1 MLPGAPTAKVFGTY
15 PQRVILRRGAVD
27 DMMRR
32 PSLDSWSSEMEP
44 VRRWRLL
51 KIATVLM
58 VALVLLVGGG
68 FAWVGTRDLSTYQAR
83 IIDEVR
89 KVTGRELA
97 AKGKLRVNWS
107 WRPSATAE
115 NVTLSNAAWGS
126 RPEMVRVRRITVH
139 LDLATLLLGE
149 LKIGRLE
156 LEGADVLIERNA
168 NGESNLDMAPTPQ
181 DSGPHASEHRSLR
194 LRGGP
199 ILPWIGIFDI
209 SNSVLTVPGG
219 EGRGPIVLGLDR
231 AVLSAA
237 NVTAPLQGSLAARI
251 DGGMPFELKGIFGS
265 FDGWLKGVPGKLD
278 ARGTLGG
285 GTLAIEGG
293 VTSKGTTLT
302 LKADGPDL
310 SALDGFAR
318 LPLPQVG
325 PFEAHAKATTT
336 PRGLKIEIPTLRVGT
351 SHAAGDIAFRTD
363 RFGRR
368 IVSATFESLKVDLA
382 DLRRPLPAS
391 PASLTAPV
399 PGAAHAAQVPTPAA
413 GNARPSPVAATVQG
427 GRRLLSTEPLPID
440 LLQQWNGSLNVK
452 VGEIVGPGVK
462 VTSAGLSVGLSG
474 GRLTA
479 RPSGTIGSGSATV
492 ELLYDVSGKTPAAT
506 LSATMNRVSLEELL
520 ALAGADGVLRETV
533 ADLELRLRGTG
544 RTIRDLV
551 ATASG
556 SIEASGGPGALL
568 RDHAAFIASDWRRIA
583 GVGDVAWSC
592 AALRADVTGGTAHI
606 RRLVVDLPK
615 AVVIGGG
622 YVHSR
627 SETLELL
634 VAPEAREAG
643 LVAAAV
649 PLRIK
654 AGITRSASE
663 TDPAAAK
670 GIHLFPARAVPS
682 LIGQMAQLTKA
693 TARGGNACVAFA
705 QKLDGLR
712 PNLRSQLPTPPTAA
726 PERGRRTR

>member
-1 MLPGAPTAKVFGTY
+1 
-15 PQRVILRRGAVD
+15 
-27 DMMRR
+27 
-32 PSLDSWSSEMEP
+32 MEP

-51 KIATVLM
+51 KIATAVM
-58 VALVLLVGGG
+58 VVLVLLAGGG
-68 FAWVGTRDLSTYQAR
+68 LAWLGTRDLSTYQAR
-83 IIDEVR
+83 IVDEVR

-107 WRPSATAE
+107 WRPSAVAE
-115 NVTLSNAAWGS
+115 NVTLSNAAWGT
-126 RPEMVRVRRITVH
+126 RREMVTVKRITVH

-149 LKIGRLE
+149 LKIGRIE

-168 NGESNLDMAPTPQ
+168 NGESNLEMAPAPQ

-199 ILPWIGIFDI
+199 VLPWVGVLDV
-209 SNSVLTVPGG
+209 SNSMLTIAGT
-219 EGRGPIVLGLDR
+219 EGRGPLVLGLER

-237 NVTAPLQGSLAARI
+237 NITAPLQGTLAARI
-251 DGGMPFELKGIFGS
+251 DGGIPFELKGAFGS
-265 FDGWLKGVPGKLD
+265 FEGWLKGVPGKLD

-285 GTLAIEGG
+285 GTLAIEGS
-293 VTSKGTTLT
+293 VTTKGTTLT

-310 SALDGFAR
+310 SALNGFAR

-325 PFEAHAKATTT
+325 PFEASAKAATT
-336 PRGLKIEIPTLRVGT
+336 PRGFKIEIPTLRVGT
-351 SHAAGDIAFRTD
+351 SQATGEIAFRTD

-368 IVSATFESLKVDLA
+368 IVSATFDSPKIDLA
-382 DLRRPLPAS
+382 DFQRPPQMAAPA
-391 PASLTAPV
+391 PAPPPV
-399 PGAAHAAQVPTPAA
+399 PGTAHAAQAPAQA
-413 GNARPSPVAATVQG
+413 ATGPARPAQTAAVQG
-427 GRRLLSTEPLPID
+427 DRRLLSSDPLPID
-440 LLQQWNGSLNVK
+440 LLQQWNGSLTVK

-479 RPSGTIGSGSATV
+479 RPSGTVGSGSATV
-492 ELLYDVSGKTPAAT
+492 ELLYDVSGKNPSAT
-506 LSATMNRVSLEELL
+506 LSATMNRVSLQELL
-520 ALAGADGVLRETV
+520 ALAGAEGVLKDTV
-533 ADLELRLRGTG
+533 SDLELRLRGTG
-544 RTIRDLV
+544 RSIRDLV
-551 ATASG
+551 VTSTG
-556 SIEASGGPGALL
+556 TIEGSGGPGALL
-568 RDHAAFIASDWRRIA
+568 RDHAAFIASDWRRISGA
-583 GVGDVAWSC
+583 ADVSWNC
-592 AALRADVTGGTAHI
+592 AALRAEVTGGTAHI
-606 RRLVVDLPK
+606 RRLVMDLPK

-634 VAPEAREAG
+634 VAPEARETA
-643 LVAAAV
+643 LIPVAV

-654 AGITRSASE
+654 AATTRSASE
-663 TDPAAAK
+663 TDLAAAK
-670 GIHLFPARAVPS
+670 GIHLFPAKVVPS
-682 LIGQMAQLTKA
+682 LTGQMAQLGKV
-693 TARGGNACVAFA
+693 TASGGNACGAFA